1 MTFRPF
7 FFMLRSH
14 ACSMDTKLTIAIE
27 YPDPQRPHMHCV
39 HIQPPFLFYLSKR
52 CSTAHTPASPNVATV
67 GSFPIPLRS
76 SVSCP
81 RIIRRLPSWSRICGT
96 RLYSNVLSARSLRII
111 RPGWQI
117 FTLYTMFHVTPLHWT
132 RNNRFTI
139 IRPWSNTYI
148 SAIATPIYRYHN
160 PIRGTQYTCN

>member
-1 MTFRPF
+1 MSHNGTLELSQIPQTSHF
-7 FFMLRSH
+7 LRH
-14 ACSMDTKLTIAIE
+14 TC
-27 YPDPQRPHMHCV
+27 Q
-39 HIQPPFLFYLSKR
+39 
-52 CSTAHTPASPNVATV
+52 STATAVIPTDLSNVATV

-111 RPGWQI
+111 RPRWQI

-132 RNNRFTI
+132 QNNRFTI

-148 SAIATPIYRYHN
+148 SAIATLIYRYHN